1 MATNVQTRTGRC
13 ATHGVV
19 AATRQMP
26 QVRYPILIDLVI
38 RAVARR
44 RPYQCPTCGA
54 AATV

>member
-26 QVRYPILIDLVI
+26 QVRYPILIDLVV